1 MSATTSYGHAGAMGR
16 HRVPLSNSVCS
27 VSAKTIVQAEPHLVG
42 VCDFERGRRD
52 RSTVLPRRANPSRSR
67 VGDRPGALVRG
78 AEKTFD
84 NAEKLYF
91 EAALLAK
98 AGATARVC
106 CATGGLETC
115 PYTYHDPCAT

>member
-16 HRVPLSNSVCS
+16 HRVPLTNSVCS

-84 NAEKLYF
+84 NAKSCTSRQHFWQKPVQRHEF
-91 EAALLAK
+91 VAPR
-98 AGATARVC
+98 AG
-106 CATGGLETC
+106 
-115 PYTYHDPCAT
+115 